1 MSTFGVEVEGVVS
14 LIKEKYIPKLV
25 HIVRKEPLQLTA
37 DQLLEISN
45 AKIAKRIASIVARNG
60 EKRFGPMW
68 SEGQGVLSDG
78 RGVQLQSSADAL
90 EILIPVTEIVP
101 YKTHVRFDLDCNKIT
116 VYEKRQQDNKP
127 IVFYNVH
134 LPESDIPATLSL
146 SNVMHDVGKILTQV
160 EQVTLISKI

>member
-90 EILIPVTEIVP
+90 EIFIPSTETVLHT
-101 YKTHVRFDLDCNKIT
+101 THIRFDLAGNKIIA
-116 VYEKRQQDNKP
+116 YEKRQPDNQP
-127 IVFYNVH
+127 IIFYHVQM
-134 LPESDIPATLSL
+134 PESNIPVKLSL
-146 SNVMHDVGKILTQV
+146 SNVLHDVGKILTQV